1 MGGDDFQ
8 KKDSG
13 LGLRDAITNKRQSID
28 SAATKRAHEL
38 FNEMEILQTVT
49 NAIGR
54 AKREVEILFPR
65 QFWSLGLAGI
75 NGLTPFWGDIKWTTV
90 IERFTK
96 LIQAEGVEVKV
107 INSGQKWGDAY
118 DRFPDKYFAVILTF

>member
-28 SAATKRAHEL
+28 SAASKRAHEL
-38 FNEMEILQTVT
+38 FNEMEIIQTVT
-49 NAIGR
+49 NAIGQGE
-54 AKREVEILFPR
+54 REVVI
-65 QFWSLGLAGI
+65 QFQFKVAPTTQFSGS
-75 NGLTPFWGDIKWTTV
+75 IKWTTV

-107 INSGQKWGDAY
+107 INRGQNWGDGVTS
-118 DRFPDKYFAVILTF
+118 PDEYFAIILTF

>member
-38 FNEMEILQTVT
+38 FNEMEIIQTVT
-49 NAIGR
+49 NAIGEG
-54 AKREVEILFPR
+54 KE
-65 QFWSLGLAGI
+65 
-75 NGLTPFWGDIKWTTV
+75 
-90 IERFTK
+90 K
-96 LIQAEGVEVKV
+96 LKFYFQD
-107 INSGQKWGDAY
+107 NSGLLHLPESMD
-118 DRFPDKYFAVILTF
+118 